1 MAPHLT
7 PVPEEHGFSGTGG
20 DSAEQERLTG
30 LLRRSA
36 RGDEAAF
43 AEVYD
48 ATSSRVYGL
57 IVRVVRDPAQ
67 AAEVAQ
73 ECYLQVWQNAARFDS
88 SRGSVLGWILTM
100 AHRRAVDRVRSAQ
113 SAGERDQ
120 RFALREP
127 REEIDTGDVV
137 VDRMEAE
144 RVRRALGELTPVQR
158 QAIELAYLGGYTH
171 SEVAGLLE
179 IPLGTAKTRLRD
191 GLIRLRDFFEGGER

>member
-7 PVPEEHGFSGTGG
+7 PVPAERSSSGTGS
-20 DSAEQERLTG
+20 DPDEQGRLAA

-43 AEVYD
+43 AQVYD
-48 ATSSRVYGL
+48 ATSAQVYGL
-57 IVRVVRDPAQ
+57 ALRVVRDPAQ

-73 ECYLQVWQNAARFDS
+73 ECYLQVWQNASRFDS
-88 SRGSVLGWILTM
+88 SRGSVIGWILTL

-113 SAGERDQ
+113 SATDRDQ
-120 RFALREP
+120 KFALREP

-137 VDRMEAE
+137 VERMEAE
-144 RVRRALGELTPVQR
+144 RVRRALGKLTEVQR

-171 SEVAGLLE
+171 TEVAGLLD

>member
-7 PVPEEHGFSGTGG
+7 PVPEEHDSSGAGG
-20 DSAEQERLTG
+20 ERDEQHRLAG

-36 RGDEAAF
+36 RGDEQAF

-48 ATSSRVYGL
+48 ATSSQVYGL
-57 IVRVVRDPAQ
+57 VLRVVRDPAQ

-88 SRGSVLGWILTM
+88 ARGSVIGWILTM

-137 VDRMEAE
+137 VERMEAE
-144 RVRRALGELTPVQR
+144 RVRRALGELTTVQR

-171 SEVAGLLE
+171 TEVAGLLD